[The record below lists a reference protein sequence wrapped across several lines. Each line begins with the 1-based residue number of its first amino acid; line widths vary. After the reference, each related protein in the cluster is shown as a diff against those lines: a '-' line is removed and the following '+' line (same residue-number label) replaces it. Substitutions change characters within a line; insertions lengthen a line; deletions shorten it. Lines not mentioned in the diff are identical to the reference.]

1 MEKGEQFN
9 FITLQ
14 DIVLTINQKYKSK
27 VKEHFK
33 SLPLQEQVVTAGLVM
48 FFSYTKSNQKAT
60 IANLLPIVNREML
73 QKTSNK
79 ISRMNRQFQR
89 DHGREPSAEEV
100 AAALGISGPTS
111 AAGPSLP
118 CITGAKM
125 PRALG
130 RFASS
135 ISARSGGTRRASRPG
150 CATCCVRRPT

>member
-60 IANLLPIVNREML
+60 IASLLPIVNREML

-79 ISRMNRQFQR
+79 ISLPELERSLETLSFYGIVEVQQLKKDYKNAIVSVLVELE
-89 DHGREPSAEEV
+89 DLEREVDRHFGE
-100 AAALGISGPTS
+100 
-111 AAGPSLP
+111 
-118 CITGAKM
+118 
-125 PRALG
+125 
-130 RFASS
+130 
-135 ISARSGGTRRASRPG
+135 
-150 CATCCVRRPT
+150 

>member
-79 ISRMNRQFQR
+79 ISLPELEKKSRNPFLLRNR
-89 DHGREPSAEEV
+89 GG
-100 AAALGISGPTS
+100 AAVKEGLQKCDSFSVSG
-111 AAGPSLP
+111 A
-118 CITGAKM
+118 
-125 PRALG
+125 
-130 RFASS
+130 
-135 ISARSGGTRRASRPG
+135 
-150 CATCCVRRPT
+150 